1 MKPRTR
7 ARSIALQALYE
18 IDVTGHPAELVWQ
31 ERIAEENLD
40 AKSAEFAHQI
50 VIGVTPLFEILDQ
63 FLSDHAPEWPMDQVA
78 IIDRNILRMALW
90 EFAVYGKTPVKVAIN
105 EAVELA
111 KIYGSD
117 SSSRFVNGV
126 LGSLALHKNE
136 IQQALNRSLKQ
147 VELNIKSN

>member
-111 KIYGSD
+111 KMYGSD

-136 IQQALNRSLKQ
+136 IQQALNRSMKQ